1 MKKVLLILLA
11 SSSIFLQ
18 AQKIDSE
25 SGLIIAKGFETV
37 KANCTVCHSAKFITI
52 TSPINNLNYSIILY
66 GKNRCK
72 KIITQRVV

>member
-37 KANCTVCHSAKFITI
+37 KSK
-52 TSPINNLNYSIILY
+52 LY
-66 GKNRCK
+66 CLS
-72 KIITQRVV
+72 